1 MQYTRLASMDE
12 MFERPAR
19 AVRAIFLDGI
29 HVTASKDPSRFVDII
44 DLAIQK
50 KQKIWVTYEAAE
62 DDFVE
67 EARMLTP
74 LSWRITKDGNVLLV
88 AYQYEGETH
97 TYRLDR
103 FTEVKSTGKPGQKGD
118 YDTYYDYYSDIIQP
132 DFYNPYDPIQKN
144 KDLTTPAPETYD
156 FNENIP
162 LDDGSNDTNPTPADN
177 SDVAPEI
184 DYDNVDDYDLIG

>member
-1 MQYTRLASMDE
+1 MQYTRLARME
-12 MFERPAR
+12 EAFERPAIG
-19 AVRAIFLDGI
+19 VRTIYFDGI
-29 HVTASKDPSRFVDII
+29 QVKASKDPSRFVDII

-50 KQKIWVTYEAAE
+50 KKKIWVTYEAEE

-74 LSWRITKDGNVLLV
+74 LSWRITKDGHVLLV

-103 FTEVKSTGKPGQKGD
+103 FTEVKSTGTPGQSGE
-118 YDTYYDYYSDIIQP
+118 YDTYYDYYSDIIEP
-132 DFYNPYDPIQKN
+132 DYYNPYDPAQKN
-144 KDLTTPAPETYD
+144 KDYTTQPTDQYD
-156 FNENIP
+156 FTETIP
-162 LDDGSNDTNPTPADN
+162 LDDDSDSTSDDN

-184 DYDNVDDYDLIG
+184 DYDNIDDDALIG